1 MLAALDA
8 LKFGCVVCEL
18 SAADARRLGFA
29 VSAHHSSGA
38 AAAGVVAAAASPAAE
53 GEEATGGLA
62 ANAPLAVVAWKGKAS
77 LSIMVE
83 KSECAQMI
91 DKLESELKKLE
102 GQDKGE
108 GR

>member
-1 MLAALDA
+1 MLAALDP
-8 LKFGCVVCEL
+8 LKLGCVVCEL
-18 SAADARRLGFA
+18 SAEDARRLGFA
-29 VSAHHSSGA
+29 VSTHHSSGA
-38 AAAGVVAAAASPAAE
+38 AAAGVAAAPPPAAE

-102 GQDKGE
+102 GQAKGE